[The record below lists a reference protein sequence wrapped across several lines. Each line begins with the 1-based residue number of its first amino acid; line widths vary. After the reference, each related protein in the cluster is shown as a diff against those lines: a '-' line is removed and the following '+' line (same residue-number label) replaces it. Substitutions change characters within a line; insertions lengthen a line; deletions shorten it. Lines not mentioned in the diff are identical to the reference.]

1 MNTIKLL
8 MSSAVLLVISFMA
21 AAQVSGDS
29 LRSLEQQKQSLE
41 LSKKINDNKL
51 KLAKLENTLSNKTAE
66 MESTA
71 TGAQRSADDNTTA
84 AAKLGEDPQNKK
96 LARQAESSA
105 DDAKKSARRGRVA
118 AENLANLKKDIQAL
132 KSKIAEG
139 ETKLANNPLIV
150 PSQQ

>member
-1 MNTIKLL
+1 MSTTKLL
-8 MSSAVLLVISFMA
+8 MSSAIFLLVSFMA

-29 LRSLEQQKQSLE
+29 LHALEQQKQSLE

-51 KLAKLENTLSNKTAE
+51 KLAKLENSLSNKTAE

-71 TGAQRSADDNTTA
+71 TDAQRAADDNTTA

-105 DDAKKSARRGRVA
+105 DDAKKNAKRARVA
-118 AENLANLKKDIQAL
+118 AENLANLKKDIQVL

-139 ETKLANNPLIV
+139 EAKLANNPLIV

>member
-1 MNTIKLL
+1 MSTTKLL
-8 MSSAVLLVISFMA
+8 MSSAIFLLVSFMA

-29 LRSLEQQKQSLE
+29 LHALEQQKQSLE

-51 KLAKLENTLSNKTAE
+51 KLAKLENSLSNKTAE

-71 TGAQRSADDNTTA
+71 TGAQRAADDNTTA

-105 DDAKKSARRGRVA
+105 DDAKKNAKRARVA
-118 AENLANLKKDIQAL
+118 AENLVNLKKDIQAL
-132 KSKIAEG
+132 KIKIAEG

-150 PSQQ
+150 PAQQ

>member
-1 MNTIKLL
+1 

-71 TGAQRSADDNTTA
+71 TGAQRAADDNTAA

-105 DDAKKSARRGRVA
+105 DDAKKNAKRARVA
-118 AENLANLKKDIQAL
+118 AENLANLKKDIQVL

-139 ETKLANNPLIV
+139 EAKLANNPLIV